1 MPKKLHSSWA
11 WRNKYTERVARPA
24 VFFLLLLV
32 TFQEGSAATGWER
45 LSELR
50 PGDAITVVQMDRK
63 EYSGEFIRV
72 DAGNLFFRANSGEL
86 AIERTRIR
94 RVTLRARS
102 KRLRNALIGGG
113 IGVAVALTVDRTLGT
128 YLNNEA
134 GYEPGARALVW
145 TLPIGIGAGLGT
157 ATASH
162 PTIYLAK

>member
-1 MPKKLHSSWA
+1 MAARLGPTRGTWRASPNLSELHCAGGHTAQNMPKKLHSSWA

-72 DAGNLFFRANSGEL
+72 DAGNL
-86 AIERTRIR
+86 
-94 RVTLRARS
+94 
-102 KRLRNALIGGG
+102 
-113 IGVAVALTVDRTLGT
+113 
-128 YLNNEA
+128 
-134 GYEPGARALVW
+134 
-145 TLPIGIGAGLGT
+145 
-157 ATASH
+157 
-162 PTIYLAK
+162 